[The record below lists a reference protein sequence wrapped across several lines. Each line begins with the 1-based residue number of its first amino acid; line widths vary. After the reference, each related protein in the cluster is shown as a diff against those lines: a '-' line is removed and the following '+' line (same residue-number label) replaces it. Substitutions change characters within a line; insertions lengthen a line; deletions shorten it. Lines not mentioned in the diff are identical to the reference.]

1 MQTVKHKQV
10 GVATLTPE
18 KILQNVCM
26 CIIISISY
34 LIPVPKI

>member
-1 MQTVKHKQV
+1 MQTVKHKRV

-26 CIIISISY
+26 CIIISIY
-34 LIPVPKI
+34 HI